1 VVRVRLSQT
10 GSRLEKATIA
20 EEFGSSGDAQSAAPG
35 GLKMKRFFALIAIA
49 AVAALGGWALTAP
62 ARAAPPTVTP
72 SPGYDARLQQQQQRA
87 AQSYYE
93 PGVPVVRPRRHV
105 KRAHHSAQ

>member
-1 VVRVRLSQT
+1 MF
-10 GSRLEKATIA
+10 A

-35 GLKMKRFFALIAIA
+35 GPKMKRFFASIAIA
-49 AVAALGGWALTAP
+49 AVAALGGWVLTAP

-72 SPGYDARLQQQQQRA
+72 SPGYDARLQQQQQQQHA

-93 PGVPVVRPRRHV
+93 PAAPIARPVSRRHV
-105 KRAHHSAQ
+105 KRVHHSAQ

>member
-1 VVRVRLSQT
+1 
-10 GSRLEKATIA
+10 
-20 EEFGSSGDAQSAAPG
+20 
-35 GLKMKRFFALIAIA
+35 MKRFFALIAIA

-72 SPGYDARLQQQQQRA
+72 SPGYDARLQQQQQHA

-93 PGVPVVRPRRHV
+93 PAAPIARPVSRRHV
-105 KRAHHSAQ
+105 KRVHHSAQ